1 MNYHIEFNLRKNIF
15 IFSIMEARCKMENIK
30 LIATTNMGLEA
41 VTKRELQDLG
51 YKDLEV
57 SDGKIKISCQL
68 KDIAIL
74 NLRLRTAERVLLLID
89 SFRAE
94 TFEELFDKVFEIR
107 WWDYIAEEDQFI
119 IQGRSRKSK
128 LFSISDCQRITEK
141 AIIEKL
147 KMKYKVSWFEKSGP
161 RVKIEVSLL
170 NDIAEITMDTSG
182 DGLHKRGYREVNY
195 KAPLSETIAASLVK
209 LTFWNKDRI
218 LADPFCGSGTIPIEA
233 AMIEKNIAPGL
244 MRDFDFVNFKFFDE
258 EIFKEE
264 KKKCYSEIKYDEKL
278 EILASDVSHK
288 AIQIARANAEIL
300 GLDED
305 ISFFQKDIRDLDLPD
320 DYGII
325 ITNPPYGERI
335 GKKDVDELNK
345 ELGELARS
353 IKTWSYYII
362 TANENFE
369 KNFGKKA
376 DRNRKL
382 YNGRLKTY
390 YYQYY
395 GPKPRR

>member
-1 MNYHIEFNLRKNIF
+1 
-15 IFSIMEARCKMENIK
+15 MENIK

-107 WWDYIAEEDQFI
+107 WWDYIAEDDQFI

-244 MRDFDFVNFKFFDE
+244 MRDFDFVNFKFFGE

-288 AIQIARANAEIL
+288 AIQIARSNAEIL

-335 GKKDVDELNK
+335 GKEDVDQLNK

-353 IKTWSYYII
+353 LKTWSYYII

>member
-1 MNYHIEFNLRKNIF
+1 
-15 IFSIMEARCKMENIK
+15 MENIK

-107 WWDYIAEEDQFI
+107 WWDYIAEDDQFI

-182 DGLHKRGYREVNY
+182 EGLHKRGYREVNY

-335 GKKDVDELNK
+335 GKEDVDELNK

-353 IKTWSYYII
+353 LKTWSYYII

>member
-1 MNYHIEFNLRKNIF
+1 
-15 IFSIMEARCKMENIK
+15 MENIK

-195 KAPLSETIAASLVK
+195 EAPLSETIAASLVK

-335 GKKDVDELNK
+335 GKEDVDELNK

-353 IKTWSYYII
+353 LKTWSYYII

>member
-1 MNYHIEFNLRKNIF
+1 MK
-15 IFSIMEARCKMENIK
+15 NIK
-30 LIATTNMGLEA
+30 LIATTNIGLEA
-41 VTKRELQDLG
+41 VTKRELLDLG
-51 YKDLEV
+51 YEDLEV

-94 TFEELFDKVFEIR
+94 TFEELFDKVFEIS
-107 WWDYIAEEDQFI
+107 WWDYIAEDDQFI

-170 NDIAEITMDTSG
+170 NDIAEITLDTSG

-209 LTFWNKDRI
+209 LSFWKKDRI

-244 MRDFDFVNFKFFDE
+244 MRDFDFVKFKFFDE
-258 EIFKEE
+258 ELFKKE

-300 GLDED
+300 GLEED

-320 DYGII
+320 DYGVI

-335 GKKDVDELNK
+335 GKEDVDELNK

-353 IKTWSYYII
+353 LKTWSYYII

>member
-1 MNYHIEFNLRKNIF
+1 
-15 IFSIMEARCKMENIK
+15 MENIK

-41 VTKRELQDLG
+41 VTKRELLDLG
-51 YKDLEV
+51 YEDLEV

-107 WWDYIAEEDQFI
+107 WWDYIAEDDQFI

-244 MRDFDFVNFKFFDE
+244 MRDFDFVKFKFFDE
-258 EIFKEE
+258 DIYKEE
-264 KKKCYSEIKYDEKL
+264 KKKCYSEINYDEKL

-288 AIQIARANAEIL
+288 AIQIAKANAEIL
-300 GLDED
+300 GLEED

-320 DYGII
+320 EYGVI

-335 GKKDVDELNK
+335 GKEDVDELNK

-353 IKTWSYYII
+353 LKTWSYYII

>member
-1 MNYHIEFNLRKNIF
+1 
-15 IFSIMEARCKMENIK
+15 MENIK
-30 LIATTNMGLEA
+30 LIATTNIGLEA
-41 VTKRELQDLG
+41 VTKRELLDLG
-51 YKDLEV
+51 YEDLEV

-107 WWDYIAEEDQFI
+107 WWDYIAEDDQFI

-182 DGLHKRGYREVNY
+182 EGLHKRGYREVNY

-244 MRDFDFVNFKFFDE
+244 MRDFDFVKFKFFDE
-258 EIFKEE
+258 DIYKEE
-264 KKKCYSEIKYDEKL
+264 KKKCYSEINYDEKL

-288 AIQIARANAEIL
+288 AIQIAKANAEIL

-320 DYGII
+320 DYGVI

-335 GKKDVDELNK
+335 GKEDVDELNK

-353 IKTWSYYII
+353 LKTWSYYII

>member
-1 MNYHIEFNLRKNIF
+1 
-15 IFSIMEARCKMENIK
+15 MENIK

-51 YKDLEV
+51 YNDLEV

-335 GKKDVDELNK
+335 GKEDVDELNK

-353 IKTWSYYII
+353 LKTWSYYII

>member
-1 MNYHIEFNLRKNIF
+1 MDK
-15 IFSIMEARCKMENIK
+15 IK

-41 VTKRELQDLG
+41 VTKRELIDLG
-51 YKDLEV
+51 YEDLKV
-57 SDGKIKISCQL
+57 CDGKIEINCKL
-68 KDIAIL
+68 EDIAIL
-74 NLRLRTAERVLLLID
+74 NLKLRTAERILLLVD
-89 SFRAE
+89 SFKAE

-107 WWDYIAEEDQFI
+107 WWDYLGEEDNFI

-147 KMKYKVSWFEKSGP
+147 KMKYKISWFEKSGP

-170 NDIAEITMDTSG
+170 NDLAEITIDTSG

-233 AMIEKNIAPGL
+233 AMIEKNIAPGI
-244 MRDFDFVNFKFFDE
+244 MRKFDFESFKFFDP

-264 KKKCYSEIKYDEKL
+264 KKKAYSEIKYDEKL
-278 EILASDVSHK
+278 EILASDVSYK
-288 AIQIARANAEIL
+288 ATQIAKSNAEIL

-305 ISFFQKDIRDLDLPD
+305 ISFFQKDIRELDLPD
-320 DYGII
+320 NYGVI

-335 GKKDVDELNK
+335 GKEDVDELNK
-345 ELGELARS
+345 ELGDLAKS
-353 IKTWSYYII
+353 LKTWSFYVI

-369 KNFGKKA
+369 KNFSKKA

-382 YNGRLKTY
+382 YNGRIKTY

-395 GPKPRR
+395 GPKPKR

>member
-1 MNYHIEFNLRKNIF
+1 
-15 IFSIMEARCKMENIK
+15 MENIK

-57 SDGKIKISCQL
+57 SGGKIKISCQL

-335 GKKDVDELNK
+335 GKEDVDQLNK

-353 IKTWSYYII
+353 LKTWSYYII

>member
-1 MNYHIEFNLRKNIF
+1 MDK
-15 IFSIMEARCKMENIK
+15 IK

-41 VTKRELQDLG
+41 VTKRELIDLG
-51 YKDLEV
+51 YEDLKV
-57 SDGKIKISCQL
+57 CDGKIEINCKL
-68 KDIAIL
+68 EDIAIL
-74 NLRLRTAERVLLLID
+74 NLKLRTAERILLLVD
-89 SFRAE
+89 SFKAE

-107 WWDYIAEEDQFI
+107 WWDYLGEEDNFI

-147 KMKYKVSWFEKSGP
+147 KMKYKISWFEKSGP

-170 NDIAEITMDTSG
+170 NDLAEITIDTSG

-244 MRDFDFVNFKFFDE
+244 MRKFDFENFKFFDP

-264 KKKCYSEIKYDEKL
+264 KKKAYSEIKYDEKL
-278 EILASDVSHK
+278 EILASDVSYK
-288 AIQIARANAEIL
+288 ATQIAKSNAEIL

-305 ISFFQKDIRDLDLPD
+305 ISFFQKDIRELDLPD
-320 DYGII
+320 NYGVI

-335 GKKDVDELNK
+335 GKEDVDELNK
-345 ELGELARS
+345 ELGDLAKS
-353 IKTWSYYII
+353 LKTWSFYVI

-376 DRNRKL
+376 GRNRKL
-382 YNGRLKTY
+382 YNGRIKTY

-395 GPKPRR
+395 GPKPKR

>member
-1 MNYHIEFNLRKNIF
+1 
-15 IFSIMEARCKMENIK
+15 MENIK

-218 LADPFCGSGTIPIEA
+218 LADPFGGSGTIPIEA

-335 GKKDVDELNK
+335 GKEDVDQLNK

-353 IKTWSYYII
+353 LKTWSYYII

>member
-1 MNYHIEFNLRKNIF
+1 
-15 IFSIMEARCKMENIK
+15 MENIK

-41 VTKRELQDLG
+41 VTKRELLDLG
-51 YKDLEV
+51 YQDLEV

-107 WWDYIAEEDQFI
+107 WWDYIAEDDQFI

-170 NDIAEITMDTSG
+170 NDLAEITMDTSG

-244 MRDFDFVNFKFFDE
+244 MRDFDFVKFKFFDQD
-258 EIFKEE
+258 IFKEE

-288 AIQIARANAEIL
+288 AIQIAKANAEIL

-320 DYGII
+320 DYGVI

-335 GKKDVDELNK
+335 GKEDVDELNK

-353 IKTWSYYII
+353 LKTWSYYII

>member
-1 MNYHIEFNLRKNIF
+1 
-15 IFSIMEARCKMENIK
+15 MENIK

-41 VTKRELQDLG
+41 VTKRELLDLG
-51 YKDLEV
+51 YEDLEV

-107 WWDYIAEEDQFI
+107 WWDYIAEDDQFI

-244 MRDFDFVNFKFFDE
+244 MRDFDFVKFKFFDE

-264 KKKCYSEIKYDEKL
+264 KKKCYSEINYDEKL

-288 AIQIARANAEIL
+288 AIQIAKANAEIL

-320 DYGII
+320 DYGVI

-335 GKKDVDELNK
+335 GKEDVDELNK

-353 IKTWSYYII
+353 LKTWSYYII

>member
-1 MNYHIEFNLRKNIF
+1 
-15 IFSIMEARCKMENIK
+15 MENIK

-278 EILASDVSHK
+278 EILASDISHK

-335 GKKDVDELNK
+335 GKEDVDELNK

-353 IKTWSYYII
+353 LKTWSYYII

>member
-1 MNYHIEFNLRKNIF
+1 MK
-15 IFSIMEARCKMENIK
+15 NIK

-41 VTKRELQDLG
+41 VTKRELLDLG
-51 YKDLEV
+51 YEDLEV

-107 WWDYIAEEDQFI
+107 WWDYIAEDDQFI

-244 MRDFDFVNFKFFDE
+244 MRDFDFVKFKFFDE
-258 EIFKEE
+258 DIFKEE
-264 KKKCYSEIKYDEKL
+264 KKKCYSEINYDEKL

-288 AIQIARANAEIL
+288 AIQIAKANAEIL

-320 DYGII
+320 DYGVI

-335 GKKDVDELNK
+335 GKEDVDELNK

-353 IKTWSYYII
+353 LKTWSYYII
-362 TANENFE
+362 TANGNFE

>member
-1 MNYHIEFNLRKNIF
+1 
-15 IFSIMEARCKMENIK
+15 MENIK

-41 VTKRELQDLG
+41 VTKRELLDLG
-51 YKDLEV
+51 YEDLEV

-107 WWDYIAEEDQFI
+107 WWDYIAEDDQFI

-244 MRDFDFVNFKFFDE
+244 MRDFDFVKFKFFDE
-258 EIFKEE
+258 DIYKEE
-264 KKKCYSEIKYDEKL
+264 KKKCYSEINYDEKL

-288 AIQIARANAEIL
+288 AIQIAKANAEIL

-320 DYGII
+320 EYGVI

-335 GKKDVDELNK
+335 GKEDVDELNK

-353 IKTWSYYII
+353 LKTWSYYII

>member
-1 MNYHIEFNLRKNIF
+1 
-15 IFSIMEARCKMENIK
+15 MENIK

-119 IQGRSRKSK
+119 IQGGSRKSK

-288 AIQIARANAEIL
+288 AIQIARSNAEIL

-335 GKKDVDELNK
+335 GKEDVDELNK

-353 IKTWSYYII
+353 LKTWSYYII

>member
-1 MNYHIEFNLRKNIF
+1 MDK
-15 IFSIMEARCKMENIK
+15 IK

-41 VTKRELQDLG
+41 VTKRELIDLG
-51 YKDLEV
+51 YEDLKV
-57 SDGKIKISCQL
+57 CDGKIEINCKL
-68 KDIAIL
+68 EDIAIL
-74 NLRLRTAERVLLLID
+74 NLKLRTAERILLLVD
-89 SFRAE
+89 SFKAE

-107 WWDYIAEEDQFI
+107 WWDYLGEDDNFI

-147 KMKYKVSWFEKSGP
+147 KMKYKISWFEKSGP

-170 NDIAEITMDTSG
+170 NDLAEITIDTSG

-244 MRDFDFVNFKFFDE
+244 MRKFDFESFKFFDP

-264 KKKCYSEIKYDEKL
+264 KKKAYSEIKYDEKL
-278 EILASDVSHK
+278 EILASDVSYK
-288 AIQIARANAEIL
+288 ATQIAKSNAEIL

-305 ISFFQKDIRDLDLPD
+305 ISFFQKDIRELDLPD
-320 DYGII
+320 NYGVI

-335 GKKDVDELNK
+335 GKEDVDELNK
-345 ELGELARS
+345 ELGDLAKS
-353 IKTWSYYII
+353 LKTWSFYVI

-369 KNFGKKA
+369 KNFSKKA

-382 YNGRLKTY
+382 YNGRIKTY

-395 GPKPRR
+395 GPKPKR

>member
-1 MNYHIEFNLRKNIF
+1 
-15 IFSIMEARCKMENIK
+15 MENIK

-335 GKKDVDELNK
+335 GKEDVDELNK

-353 IKTWSYYII
+353 LKTWSYYII

-369 KNFGKKA
+369 KNFGKKS

>member
-1 MNYHIEFNLRKNIF
+1 
-15 IFSIMEARCKMENIK
+15 MENIK

-89 SFRAE
+89 SFRTE

-182 DGLHKRGYREVNY
+182 NGLHKRGYREVNY

-258 EIFKEE
+258 ELFKEE

-335 GKKDVDELNK
+335 GKEDVDELNK

-353 IKTWSYYII
+353 LKTWSYYII

>member
-1 MNYHIEFNLRKNIF
+1 
-15 IFSIMEARCKMENIK
+15 MENIK

-41 VTKRELQDLG
+41 VTKRELLDLG
-51 YKDLEV
+51 YEDLEV

-107 WWDYIAEEDQFI
+107 WWDYIAEDDQFI

-244 MRDFDFVNFKFFDE
+244 MRDFDFVKFKFFDE
-258 EIFKEE
+258 DIFKEE
-264 KKKCYSEIKYDEKL
+264 KKKCYSEINYDEKL

-288 AIQIARANAEIL
+288 AIQIAKANAEIL

-320 DYGII
+320 DYGVI

-335 GKKDVDELNK
+335 GKEDVDELNK

-353 IKTWSYYII
+353 LKTWSYYII

>member
-1 MNYHIEFNLRKNIF
+1 MK
-15 IFSIMEARCKMENIK
+15 NIK

-41 VTKRELQDLG
+41 VTKRELLDLG
-51 YKDLEV
+51 YEDLEV

-107 WWDYIAEEDQFI
+107 WWDYIAEDDQFI

-170 NDIAEITMDTSG
+170 NDLAEITMDTSG
-182 DGLHKRGYREVNY
+182 EGLHKRGYREVNY

-233 AMIEKNIAPGL
+233 GMIEKNIAPGL
-244 MRDFDFVNFKFFDE
+244 MRDFDFVKFKFFDE
-258 EIFKEE
+258 DIYKEE
-264 KKKCYSEIKYDEKL
+264 KKKCYSEINYDEKL

-288 AIQIARANAEIL
+288 AIQIAKANAEIL

-320 DYGII
+320 EYGVI

-335 GKKDVDELNK
+335 GKEDVDELNK

-353 IKTWSYYII
+353 LKTWSYYII

>member
-1 MNYHIEFNLRKNIF
+1 MKE
-15 IFSIMEARCKMENIK
+15 IK
-30 LIATTNMGLEA
+30 LIATTNIGLEA
-41 VTKRELQDLG
+41 VTKRELIDLG
-51 YKDLEV
+51 YDNLKV
-57 SDGKIKISCQL
+57 SDGKIEINCGL
-68 KDIAIL
+68 EDIPIL

-89 SFRAE
+89 SFKAE

-107 WWDYIAEEDQFI
+107 WWDYISESDNFI

-147 KMKYKVSWFEKSGP
+147 KMKYKVAWFEKSGP
-161 RVKIEVSLL
+161 RVKVEVSLL

-195 KAPLSETIAASLVK
+195 KAPLSETIAASLIK
-209 LTFWNKDRI
+209 LSFWNKDRV
-218 LADPFCGSGTIPIEA
+218 LADPFCGSGTILIEA
-233 AMIEKNIAPGL
+233 AMVEKNIAPGL
-244 MRDFDFVNFKFFDE
+244 MRDFDFENFKFLNP

-288 AIQIARANAEIL
+288 AIQIARTNAEIL

-320 DYGII
+320 DYGVL

-335 GKKDVDELNK
+335 GKEDVDELNR
-345 ELGELARS
+345 ELGKLAKS
-353 IKTWSYYII
+353 LDTWSFYII
-362 TANENFE
+362 TGNENFE
-369 KNFGKKA
+369 KNFGRRA

-395 GPKPRR
+395 GPKPKR

>member
-1 MNYHIEFNLRKNIF
+1 MK
-15 IFSIMEARCKMENIK
+15 NIK

-41 VTKRELQDLG
+41 VTKRELLDLG
-51 YKDLEV
+51 YEDLEV

-107 WWDYIAEEDQFI
+107 WWDYIAEDDQFI

-141 AIIEKL
+141 AVIEKL

-170 NDIAEITMDTSG
+170 NDLAEITMDTSG

-244 MRDFDFVNFKFFDE
+244 MRDFDFVKFKFFDE
-258 EIFKEE
+258 DIYKEE
-264 KKKCYSEIKYDEKL
+264 KKKCYSEINYDEKL

-288 AIQIARANAEIL
+288 AIQIAKANAEIL

-320 DYGII
+320 DYGVI

-335 GKKDVDELNK
+335 GKEDVDELNK

-353 IKTWSYYII
+353 LKTWSYYII

>member
-1 MNYHIEFNLRKNIF
+1 MK
-15 IFSIMEARCKMENIK
+15 NIK

-41 VTKRELQDLG
+41 VTKRELLDLG
-51 YKDLEV
+51 YEDLEV

-107 WWDYIAEEDQFI
+107 WWDYIAEDDQFI

-170 NDIAEITMDTSG
+170 NDLAEITMDTSG
-182 DGLHKRGYREVNY
+182 EGLHKRGYREVNY

-244 MRDFDFVNFKFFDE
+244 MRDFDFVKFKFFDE
-258 EIFKEE
+258 DIYKEE
-264 KKKCYSEIKYDEKL
+264 KKKCYSEINYDEKL

-288 AIQIARANAEIL
+288 AIQIAKANAEIL

-320 DYGII
+320 EYGVI

-335 GKKDVDELNK
+335 GKEDVDELNK

-353 IKTWSYYII
+353 LKTWSYYII

>member
-1 MNYHIEFNLRKNIF
+1 
-15 IFSIMEARCKMENIK
+15 MENIK

-41 VTKRELQDLG
+41 VTKRELLDLG
-51 YKDLEV
+51 YQDLEV

-107 WWDYIAEEDQFI
+107 WWDYIAEDDQFI

-244 MRDFDFVNFKFFDE
+244 MRDFDFVKFKFFDE
-258 EIFKEE
+258 DIFKEE
-264 KKKCYSEIKYDEKL
+264 KKKCYSEINYDEKL
-278 EILASDVSHK
+278 EILASEVSHK
-288 AIQIARANAEIL
+288 AIQIAKANAEIL

-320 DYGII
+320 DYGVI

-335 GKKDVDELNK
+335 GKEDVDELNK
-345 ELGELARS
+345 ELGELAKS
-353 IKTWSYYII
+353 LKTWSYYII

>member
-1 MNYHIEFNLRKNIF
+1 MK
-15 IFSIMEARCKMENIK
+15 NIK
-30 LIATTNMGLEA
+30 LIATTNIGLEA
-41 VTKRELQDLG
+41 VTKRELLDLG
-51 YKDLEV
+51 YEDLEV

-94 TFEELFDKVFEIR
+94 TFEELFDKVFEIS
-107 WWDYIAEEDQFI
+107 WWDYIAEDDQFI

-141 AIIEKL
+141 AVIEKL

-209 LTFWNKDRI
+209 LSFWKKDRI

-244 MRDFDFVNFKFFDE
+244 MRDFDFVKFKFFDE
-258 EIFKEE
+258 ELFKEE

-288 AIQIARANAEIL
+288 AIQIAKANAEIL
-300 GLDED
+300 GLEED

-320 DYGII
+320 DYGVI

-335 GKKDVDELNK
+335 GKEDVDELNK
-345 ELGELARS
+345 ELGELAREL
-353 IKTWSYYII
+353 KTWSYYII

>member
-1 MNYHIEFNLRKNIF
+1 MKE
-15 IFSIMEARCKMENIK
+15 IK
-30 LIATTNMGLEA
+30 LIATTNIGLEA
-41 VTKRELQDLG
+41 VTKRELIDLG
-51 YKDLEV
+51 YDNLKV
-57 SDGKIKISCQL
+57 SDGKIEINCGL
-68 KDIAIL
+68 EDIPIL

-89 SFRAE
+89 SFKAE

-107 WWDYIAEEDQFI
+107 WWDYISESDNFI

-147 KMKYKVSWFEKSGP
+147 KMKYKVAWFEKSGP
-161 RVKIEVSLL
+161 RVKVEVSLL

-209 LTFWNKDRI
+209 LSFWNKDRV
-218 LADPFCGSGTIPIEA
+218 LADPFCGSGTILIEA

-244 MRDFDFVNFKFFDE
+244 MRDFDFENFKFLNP

-288 AIQIARANAEIL
+288 AIQIARTNAEIL

-320 DYGII
+320 DYGVL

-335 GKKDVDELNK
+335 GKEDVDELNR
-345 ELGELARS
+345 ELGKLAKS
-353 IKTWSYYII
+353 LDTWSFYII
-362 TANENFE
+362 TGNENFE
-369 KNFGKKA
+369 KNFGRRA
-376 DRNRKL
+376 DRNKKL

-395 GPKPRR
+395 GPKPKR

>member
-1 MNYHIEFNLRKNIF
+1 
-15 IFSIMEARCKMENIK
+15 MENIK

-41 VTKRELQDLG
+41 VTKRELLDLG
-51 YKDLEV
+51 YEDLEV

-94 TFEELFDKVFEIR
+94 TFEELFDKVFEIK
-107 WWDYIAEEDQFI
+107 WWDYIAEDDQFI

-244 MRDFDFVNFKFFDE
+244 MRDFDFVKFKFFDE
-258 EIFKEE
+258 DIYKEE

-288 AIQIARANAEIL
+288 AIQIARSNAEIL
-300 GLDED
+300 GLEED

-320 DYGII
+320 DYGVV

-335 GKKDVDELNK
+335 GKEDVDELNK

-353 IKTWSYYII
+353 LNTWSYYII

>member
-1 MNYHIEFNLRKNIF
+1 
-15 IFSIMEARCKMENIK
+15 MENIK

-41 VTKRELQDLG
+41 VTKRELLDLG
-51 YKDLEV
+51 YEDLEV

-89 SFRAE
+89 SFRVE

-107 WWDYIAEEDQFI
+107 WWDYIAEDDQFI

-244 MRDFDFVNFKFFDE
+244 MRDFDFVKFKFFDE
-258 EIFKEE
+258 DIYKEE

-288 AIQIARANAEIL
+288 AIQIARSNAEIL

-320 DYGII
+320 DYGVI

-335 GKKDVDELNK
+335 GKEDVDELNK

-353 IKTWSYYII
+353 LNTWSYYII

>member
-1 MNYHIEFNLRKNIF
+1 
-15 IFSIMEARCKMENIK
+15 MENIK

-41 VTKRELQDLG
+41 VTKRELLDLG
-51 YKDLEV
+51 YQDLEV

-107 WWDYIAEEDQFI
+107 WWDYIAEDDQFI

-244 MRDFDFVNFKFFDE
+244 MRDFDFVKFKFFDE
-258 EIFKEE
+258 DIFKEE
-264 KKKCYSEIKYDEKL
+264 KKKCYSEINYDEKL

-288 AIQIARANAEIL
+288 AIQIAKANAEIL

-320 DYGII
+320 DYGVI

-335 GKKDVDELNK
+335 GKEDVDELNK

-353 IKTWSYYII
+353 LKTWSYYII

>member
-1 MNYHIEFNLRKNIF
+1 
-15 IFSIMEARCKMENIK
+15 MENIK

-41 VTKRELQDLG
+41 VTKRELLDLG
-51 YKDLEV
+51 YEDLEV
-57 SDGKIKISCQL
+57 SDGKIIISCQL

-107 WWDYIAEEDQFI
+107 WWDYINEDDQFI

-147 KMKYKVSWFEKSGP
+147 KMKYKISWFEKSGP

-170 NDIAEITMDTSG
+170 NDIAEITIDTSG

-244 MRDFDFVNFKFFDE
+244 MRNFDFENFKFFDQ

-288 AIQIARANAEIL
+288 AIKIARANAEIL
-300 GLDED
+300 GLEED

-335 GKKDVDELNK
+335 GKEDVDELNK
-345 ELGELARS
+345 ELGKLAKS
-353 IKTWSYYII
+353 LKTWSYYII

-395 GPKPRR
+395 GPKPKR

>member
-1 MNYHIEFNLRKNIF
+1 MK
-15 IFSIMEARCKMENIK
+15 NIK

-41 VTKRELQDLG
+41 VTKRELLDLG
-51 YKDLEV
+51 YEDLEV

-107 WWDYIAEEDQFI
+107 WWDYIAEDDQFI

-182 DGLHKRGYREVNY
+182 EGLHKRGYREVNY

-244 MRDFDFVNFKFFDE
+244 MRDFDFVKFKFFDE
-258 EIFKEE
+258 DIYKEE
-264 KKKCYSEIKYDEKL
+264 KKKCYSEINYDEKL

-288 AIQIARANAEIL
+288 AIQIAKANAEIL

-320 DYGII
+320 DYGVI

-335 GKKDVDELNK
+335 GKEDVDELNK

-353 IKTWSYYII
+353 LKTWSYYII

>member
-1 MNYHIEFNLRKNIF
+1 
-15 IFSIMEARCKMENIK
+15 MEARCKMENIK

-41 VTKRELQDLG
+41 VTKRELLDLG
-51 YKDLEV
+51 YEDLEV

-335 GKKDVDELNK
+335 GKEDVDELNR

-353 IKTWSYYII
+353 LKTWSYYII

>member
-1 MNYHIEFNLRKNIF
+1 MKE
-15 IFSIMEARCKMENIK
+15 IK
-30 LIATTNMGLEA
+30 LIATTNIGLEA
-41 VTKRELQDLG
+41 VTKRELIDLG
-51 YKDLEV
+51 YDNLKV
-57 SDGKIKISCQL
+57 SDGKIEINCGL
-68 KDIAIL
+68 EDIPIL

-89 SFRAE
+89 SFKAE

-107 WWDYIAEEDQFI
+107 WWDYISESDNFI

-147 KMKYKVSWFEKSGP
+147 KMKYKVAWFEKSGP
-161 RVKIEVSLL
+161 RVKVEVSLL

-209 LTFWNKDRI
+209 LSFWNKDRV
-218 LADPFCGSGTIPIEA
+218 LADPFCGSGTILIEA

-244 MRDFDFVNFKFFDE
+244 MRDFDFENFKFLNP

-264 KKKCYSEIKYDEKL
+264 KKKCYGEIKYDEKL

-288 AIQIARANAEIL
+288 AIQIARTNAEIL

-320 DYGII
+320 DYGVL

-335 GKKDVDELNK
+335 GKEDVDELNR
-345 ELGELARS
+345 ELGKLAKS
-353 IKTWSYYII
+353 LDTWSFYII
-362 TANENFE
+362 TGNKNFE
-369 KNFGKKA
+369 KNFGKRA

-395 GPKPRR
+395 GPKPKR

>member
-1 MNYHIEFNLRKNIF
+1 
-15 IFSIMEARCKMENIK
+15 MENIK

-170 NDIAEITMDTSG
+170 NDLAEITMDTSG

-288 AIQIARANAEIL
+288 AIQIARSNAEIL

-335 GKKDVDELNK
+335 GKKDVDELNG

-353 IKTWSYYII
+353 LKTWSYYII

>member
-1 MNYHIEFNLRKNIF
+1 
-15 IFSIMEARCKMENIK
+15 MENIK

-41 VTKRELQDLG
+41 VTKRELLDLG
-51 YKDLEV
+51 YEDLEV

-107 WWDYIAEEDQFI
+107 WWDYIAEDDQFI

-182 DGLHKRGYREVNY
+182 EGLHKRGYREVNY

-244 MRDFDFVNFKFFDE
+244 MRDFDFVKFKFFDE
-258 EIFKEE
+258 DIFKEE
-264 KKKCYSEIKYDEKL
+264 KKKCYSEINYDEKL

-288 AIQIARANAEIL
+288 AIQIAKANAEIL

-320 DYGII
+320 DYGVI

-335 GKKDVDELNK
+335 GKEDVDELNK

-353 IKTWSYYII
+353 LKTWSYYII

>member
-1 MNYHIEFNLRKNIF
+1 
-15 IFSIMEARCKMENIK
+15 MENIK

-41 VTKRELQDLG
+41 VTKRELLDLG
-51 YKDLEV
+51 YEDLEV

-107 WWDYIAEEDQFI
+107 WWDYIAEDDQFI

-244 MRDFDFVNFKFFDE
+244 MRDFDFVKFKFFDE
-258 EIFKEE
+258 DIYKEE
-264 KKKCYSEIKYDEKL
+264 KKKCYSGINYDEKL

-288 AIQIARANAEIL
+288 AIQIAKANAEIL
-300 GLDED
+300 GLEED

-320 DYGII
+320 DYGVI

-335 GKKDVDELNK
+335 GKEDVDELNK

-353 IKTWSYYII
+353 LKTWSYYII

-395 GPKPRR
+395 GSKPRR